1 MALLTFKG
9 GVHPFDGKIL
19 SKDSVVERLEPGA
32 ELAFPVVQHI
42 GAPAEIIVK
51 KGDRVLAG
59 EKIAKASGYISAN
72 IHSSVSGTVKGIELR
87 TVQSGAKVQSVI
99 IENDY
104 KYEEAEP
111 INNKKLQD
119 MTRDE
124 IIAVIREAGI
134 VGMGGAGFPT
144 DVKLSPKEPDLIDT
158 IIVNAAECEPYLT
171 SDYRRMID
179 TPEKIVAG
187 LRIILQIFPKA
198 MGYIAIEDNKPDA
211 INILEE
217 YVKDETRM
225 EIARLKTKYPQGGER
240 SLIYAVTK
248 RRLNS
253 KKLPAD
259 VHCIVH
265 NIDTV
270 YAIYDAIVNGRPLT
284 TRIVTVSGDA
294 ISEPKNYEIKTGT
307 YYGEIFNGHNSF
319 ETEPIKLISGG
330 PMMGMAMTEYER
342 VPMIKGT
349 SSLLAFEKDEVAE
362 CETTACIRC
371 GRCARVCPSR
381 IIPVMAAKAA
391 DKSDKK
397 SFVKYNGMECCEC
410 GCCSYICPAK
420 RPLTQMIKTMRKEI
434 LADRRGN

>member
-119 MTRDE
+119 MTSDE

-158 IIVNAAECEPYLT
+158 IIVNGAECEPYLT

-217 YVKDETRM
+217 YVKDEARM

-381 IIPVMAAKAA
+381 IIPVMAAKVA

-420 RPLTQMIKTMRKEI
+420 RPLTQMIKAMRKEI

>member
-1 MALLTFKG
+1 M
-9 GVHPFDGKIL
+9 
-19 SKDSVVERLEPGA
+19 
-32 ELAFPVVQHI
+32 
-42 GAPAEIIVK
+42 
-51 KGDRVLAG
+51 
-59 EKIAKASGYISAN
+59 
-72 IHSSVSGTVKGIELR
+72 
-87 TVQSGAKVQSVI
+87 I

-158 IIVNAAECEPYLT
+158 IIVNGAECEPYLT

-217 YVKDETRM
+217 YVKDEARM

-307 YYGEIFNGHNSF
+307 YYGEIFF
-319 ETEPIKLISGG
+319 L
-330 PMMGMAMTEYER
+330 
-342 VPMIKGT
+342 
-349 SSLLAFEKDEVAE
+349 
-362 CETTACIRC
+362 
-371 GRCARVCPSR
+371 
-381 IIPVMAAKAA
+381 
-391 DKSDKK
+391 
-397 SFVKYNGMECCEC
+397 
-410 GCCSYICPAK
+410 
-420 RPLTQMIKTMRKEI
+420 
-434 LADRRGN
+434 